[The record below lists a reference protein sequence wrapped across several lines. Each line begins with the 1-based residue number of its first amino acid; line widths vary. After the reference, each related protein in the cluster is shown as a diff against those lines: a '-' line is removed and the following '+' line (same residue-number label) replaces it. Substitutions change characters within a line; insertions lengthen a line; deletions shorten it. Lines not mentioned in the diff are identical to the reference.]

1 MPPLTATRPPATSAP
16 VQRRA
21 PGRRRRPKPFPA
33 GQRTIL
39 SPHQLDSPWGRRI
52 YWLVL
57 VATVLLFTA
66 VFVFPLYW
74 MVTGAMKSGEEFAR
88 IPPTYIPSSFSLDGY
103 RQAWT
108 LMNLD
113 RFLLN
118 TLQYAAGAWAFTL
131 ALDVAAAYAL
141 SKLRPMF
148 GNVILLGMLATLM
161 IPPTV
166 ILLPAYLTVK
176 DVPIVRLD
184 LLNTPWAIWLP
195 AVANG
200 FNIFLLKRFFDSIPS
215 ALLEA
220 AQVDGASPLR
230 ILWSIVLPVS
240 RPILGVVSI
249 FTVVNVWRDF
259 AWPLLVLQDPEKMT
273 ISVGIASL
281 RANMPQTTMTAA
293 LVIASIPTIVV
304 FFLFQRH
311 IMAGL
316 TAGGLKG

>member
-1 MPPLTATRPPATSAP
+1 MSNLTATRPPGTVPAKAEP
-16 VQRRA
+16 AWR
-21 PGRRRRPKPFPA
+21 PRRRFTS
-33 GQRTIL
+33 QHRTVL
-39 SPHQLDSPWGRRI
+39 SPHQLNSRWGRRI

-57 VATVLLFTA
+57 VSVVLLFTA
-66 VFVFPLYW
+66 IFVFPLYW
-74 MVTGAMKSGEEFAR
+74 MITGAMKTGEEFAR
-88 IPPTYIPSSFSLDGY
+88 IPPTYVPSRFSLDSY
-103 RQAWT
+103 REAWT

-118 TLQYAAGAWAFTL
+118 TLQYAAGAWAFAL
-131 ALDVAAAYAL
+131 AFDVGAAYAL
-141 SKLRPMF
+141 SKLRPFF

-176 DVPIVRLD
+176 DLPILNLD

-200 FNIFLLKRFFDSIPS
+200 FNIFLLKRFFDSIPTE
-215 ALLEA
+215 LLEA
-220 AQVDGASPLR
+220 AQIDGASPLR
-230 ILWSIVLPVS
+230 VLLSVVLPVS

-304 FFLFQRH
+304 FFIFQRH

>member
-1 MPPLTATRPPATSAP
+1 MPSLTATRPPAASAP
-16 VQRRA
+16 PSRRA
-21 PGRRRRPKPFPA
+21 PRRRRPKPFA
-33 GQRTIL
+33 TGHRTVL
-39 SPHQLDSPWGRRI
+39 SPHQLNSPWGRRI
-52 YWLVL
+52 YWTVL
-57 VATVLLFTA
+57 VSTVMLFTA

-74 MVTGAMKSGEEFAR
+74 MVTGAMKTGEEFAR
-88 IPPTYIPSSFSLDGY
+88 IPPTFVPSSVSFDSY

-108 LMNLD
+108 MMNLD

-118 TLQYAAGAWAFTL
+118 TLQYAAGAWAFTM
-131 ALDVAAAYAL
+131 AFDVAAAYAL
-141 SKLRPMF
+141 SKLRPRF
-148 GNVILLGMLATLM
+148 GNVILMGMLATLM

-200 FNIFLLKRFFDSIPS
+200 FNIFLLKRFFDAIPT

>member
-1 MPPLTATRPPATSAP
+1 MPSLTATRPPAASAP
-16 VQRRA
+16 PSRRA
-21 PGRRRRPKPFPA
+21 PRRRRPKPFA
-33 GQRTIL
+33 TGHRTVL
-39 SPHQLDSPWGRRI
+39 SPHQLNSPWGRRI
-52 YWLVL
+52 YWTVL
-57 VATVLLFTA
+57 VATVALFTA

-74 MVTGAMKSGEEFAR
+74 MVTGAMKTGEEFAR
-88 IPPTYIPSSFSLDGY
+88 IPPTFVPSSVSFDSY

-108 LMNLD
+108 MMNLD

-118 TLQYAAGAWAFTL
+118 TLQYAAGAWAFTM
-131 ALDVAAAYAL
+131 AFDVAAAYAL
-141 SKLRPMF
+141 SKLRPLF
-148 GNVILLGMLATLM
+148 GNVILMGMLATLM
-161 IPPTV
+161 IPATV

-200 FNIFLLKRFFDSIPS
+200 FNIFLLKRFFDAIPT

>member
-1 MPPLTATRPPATSAP
+1 MPSLTATRPPAASAP
-16 VQRRA
+16 PSRRA
-21 PGRRRRPKPFPA
+21 PRRRRPKPFAA
-33 GQRTIL
+33 GHRTVL
-39 SPHQLDSPWGRRI
+39 SPHQLNSPWGRRI
-52 YWLVL
+52 YWTVL
-57 VATVLLFTA
+57 VSTVMLFTA

-74 MVTGAMKSGEEFAR
+74 MVTGAMKTGEEFAR
-88 IPPTYIPSSFSLDGY
+88 IPPTFVPSSVSFDSY

-108 LMNLD
+108 MMNLD

-118 TLQYAAGAWAFTL
+118 TLQYAAGAWAFTM
-131 ALDVAAAYAL
+131 AFDVAAAYAL
-141 SKLRPMF
+141 SKLRPRF
-148 GNVILLGMLATLM
+148 GNVILMGMLATLM

-200 FNIFLLKRFFDSIPS
+200 FNIFLLKRFFDAIPT